1 MTGLDWPGLMR
12 AGLQG
17 LRLRPAEFWAL
28 TPAELQIM
36 LGLDRAQAPM
46 GRDRLDDLLRAFP
59 DTPKDMNDG

>member
-28 TPAELQIM
+28 TPAELFMM
-36 LGLDRAQAPM
+36 LGLDEGAGPLDRAGLETLIA
-46 GRDRLDDLLRAFP
+46 RFP
-59 DTPKDMNDG
+59 DGPKGQDNG